1 MGVVHV
7 SDFYDCNSLLFVHS
21 LPTQILCHLPKLIYI
36 YKKIQG
42 VFFTGELCKYLIIL
56 NLQK

>member
-36 YKKIQG
+36 YKKKYKE
-42 VFFTGELCKYLIIL
+42 FFSLGNYVNI
-56 NLQK
+56 